1 MRPNTLGLPGPSLW
15 DMARGFR
22 AVRSDSI
29 KFLEQT
35 HSTYGDLVALPV
47 PGPPVLSLGDPE
59 AVRHVLHAH
68 AANWT
73 KATPRHASLTTVTE
87 PAPTGWK
94 RPERNAFVTLRPRGG
109 LRLVVIP
116 LR

>member
-47 PGPPVLSLGDPE
+47 PGPPVLLLGDPE
-59 AVRHVLHAH
+59 AVRRVLHAN

-73 KATPRHASLTTVTE
+73 EATRHYSRWLLEVRLLTS
-87 PAPTGWK
+87 TGS
-94 RPERNAFVTLRPRGG
+94 RCSHPGRCGPD
-109 LRLVVIP
+109 LV
-116 LR
+116 